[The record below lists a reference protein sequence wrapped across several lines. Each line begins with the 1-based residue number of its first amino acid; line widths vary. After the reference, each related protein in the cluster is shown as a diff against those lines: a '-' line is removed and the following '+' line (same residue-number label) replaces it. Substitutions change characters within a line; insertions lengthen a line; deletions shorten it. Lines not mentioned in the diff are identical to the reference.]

1 MDTPVPDSDRD
12 VAPEPA
18 KRPWTTP
25 RLVVHGQIPAV
36 TFAAPSTVTKTTP

>member
-1 MDTPVPDSDRD
+1 MDTPVPAGDRD

-25 RLVVHGQIPAV
+25 RLEVHGKIPSL
-36 TFAAPSTVTKTTP
+36 TFSVSPKTVL